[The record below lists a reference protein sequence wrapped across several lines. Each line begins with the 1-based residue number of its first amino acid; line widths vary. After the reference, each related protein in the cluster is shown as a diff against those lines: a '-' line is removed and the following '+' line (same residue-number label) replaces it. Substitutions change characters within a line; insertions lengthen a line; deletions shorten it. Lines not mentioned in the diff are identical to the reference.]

1 MRTAFSVALALAMVA
16 CDSAREGEARPA
28 APPESGAIASPA
40 ADPTTASLD
49 TIPGTNWT
57 ERDWAVL
64 EQKVRWAA
72 ERGLDTV
79 PMGTAVAELG
89 RTFVGATY
97 TPGTLEAPGDEHLV
111 INLRELDCVTFI
123 ENVWALN
130 RFLRSE
136 GVSGLADPAA
146 ARSAYEAHLRA
157 IRYRDGVLAGYPS
170 RLHYF
175 SDWLANHEDRGH
187 LRLITASLGGVGDA
201 EPIDFM
207 STHPD
212 AYRQLADPAVL
223 QAIREREAYLNGR
236 GPRIYLPQPAIA
248 AVEGDIRDGDLIA
261 ATSTVGGLDIAH
273 TGIALHV
280 DGRLHLLHAPLVGRD
295 VEISELPLADRIAG
309 ISGQDGIMVARLT
322 EGD

>member
-212 AYRQLADPAVL
+212 AYRQLADPAFL